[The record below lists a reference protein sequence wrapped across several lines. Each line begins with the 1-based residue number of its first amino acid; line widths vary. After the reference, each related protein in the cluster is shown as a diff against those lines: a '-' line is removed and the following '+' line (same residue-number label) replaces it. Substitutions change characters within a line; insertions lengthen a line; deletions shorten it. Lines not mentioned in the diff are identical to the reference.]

1 MQYSLQ
7 YLQSTVKDVGL
18 GAPFDRMIALIEV
31 PVKTCLNQDCAGQT
45 TGTVNPGFMWVGKY
59 AQVGVEAVIPL
70 NQRSGRDIG
79 GLIQLHLFLDDMFPK
94 SFGQPLFH

>member
-1 MQYSLQ
+1 
-7 YLQSTVKDVGL
+7 
-18 GAPFDRMIALIEV
+18 
-31 PVKTCLNQDCAGQT
+31 
-45 TGTVNPGFMWVGKY
+45 MWVGKY

-79 GLIQLHLFLDDMFPK
+79 GFIQLHLFLDDMFPK